1 MDKNLLIFGNSIMA
15 EVVFSYFSKYS
26 NYKKIIFCAEK
37 KYIKKG
43 NKFISNVLP
52 IDEALKLNKKFHDV
66 FIAIGYSKMNT
77 VREKFVNFF
86 LKKNFSVTNFIHPN
100 NNIFLKNLGVN
111 NFIMEN
117 VSINPYTKIGNNNF
131 FWSSVV
137 IGHHNLIGSN
147 NFFSG
152 NVTVSGNSRIKNNC
166 FFGVNS
172 CTKDGVI
179 IDDYSFIDAGEYVT
193 NNLKKFFFYNKKV
206 NPSGSV
212 KTSDFLF

>member
-1 MDKNLLIFGNSIMA
+1 MDKNLLIFGNSLMA
-15 EVVFSYFSKYS
+15 EVVFPYFSKYS
-26 NYKKIIFCAEK
+26 NYNKIIFCAEK
-37 KYIKKG
+37 EYLKKI
-43 NKFISNVLP
+43 NKFIFPVLS
-52 IDEALKLNKKFHDV
+52 IDEALKLNKKVYDV

-86 LKKNFSVTNFIHPN
+86 FKKNFRIVNFIHPN
-100 NNIFLKNLGVN
+100 SNIFIKNLGIN

-152 NVTVSGNSRIKNNC
+152 NVTVSGNSKIRNNC

-172 CTKDGVI
+172 CTKDGI
-179 IDDYSFIDAGEYVT
+179 EIDDYSFIEAGEYVA
-193 NNLKKFFFYNKKV
+193 NNLKKYFFYSKKL